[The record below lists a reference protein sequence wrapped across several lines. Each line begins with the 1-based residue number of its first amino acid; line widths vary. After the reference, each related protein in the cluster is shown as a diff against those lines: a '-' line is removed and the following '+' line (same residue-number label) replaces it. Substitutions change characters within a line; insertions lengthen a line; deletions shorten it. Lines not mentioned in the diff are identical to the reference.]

1 MVYIFLAN
9 GFEEIEAL
17 TQVDYLRR
25 ANIDIFTVGVEG
37 ECIIGAHN
45 IPVLCDMTLSDI
57 SLDEDN
63 LEMIILP
70 GGLGGVDGLT
80 KSAGVAALINYC
92 VKNNKYIASI
102 CAAPTLLAKRG
113 LLKGKHAVCY
123 PAMLGE
129 LSDCKNTSGRVAVDG
144 KFITAAAAG
153 TSEEFAFEL
162 IRILTDNE
170 TAEKVRKSIVAR

>member
-25 ANIDIFTVGVEG
+25 AGIDIFTVGIEG
-37 ECIIGAHN
+37 ECIIGAHD
-45 IPVLCDMTLSDI
+45 IPVLCDMTLQDV
-57 SLDEDN
+57 SLDEDD

-92 VKNNKYIASI
+92 VKNEKYIAAI
-102 CAAPTLLAKRG
+102 CAAPTLLSKRG

-123 PAMLGE
+123 PSMLDE
-129 LSDCKNTSGRVAVDG
+129 LSDCRDTSGRVATDG

-153 TSEEFAFEL
+153 TSEEFAFAL
-162 IRILTDNE
+162 IKALRGNDA
-170 TAEKVRKSIVAR
+170 AEMVRESIVAR

>member
-25 ANIDIFTVGVEG
+25 ADIDIFTVGIDG
-37 ECIIGAHN
+37 ECVIGAHD
-45 IPVLCDMTLSDI
+45 IPVLCDMTLQDV

-70 GGLGGVDGLT
+70 GGLAGVDGLS

-92 VKNNKYIASI
+92 VKNEKYIAAI

-113 LLKGKHAVCY
+113 LLKGKNAVCY
-123 PAMLGE
+123 PAMLDE
-129 LSDCKNTSGRVAVDG
+129 MSDCKDTSGRVVTDG

-162 IRILTDNE
+162 ISVLRGKE
-170 TAEKVRKSIVAR
+170 AAEKVRKSIVAR

>member
-1 MVYIFLAN
+1 MVYIFLSN

-25 ANIDIFTVGVEG
+25 ADIDIFTVGVEG
-37 ECIIGAHN
+37 ECIIGSHN
-45 IPVLCDMTLSDI
+45 IPVLCDMTLQDI
-57 SLDEDN
+57 SLDEDD

-92 VKNNKYIASI
+92 VKNEKYIAAI

-123 PAMLGE
+123 PDMLDE
-129 LSDCKNTSGRVAVDG
+129 LSDCKDTSGRVAVDG

-153 TSEEFAFEL
+153 VSEEFA
-162 IRILTDNE
+162 LTIIE
-170 TAEKVRKSIVAR
+170 VLKGKEASERVRKNIVAR